1 MNTVTLMGRIA
12 SDLEL
17 KRTQNG
23 KVMMSFM
30 LAVSRQKDTT
40 DFIRCTAWGKSAEFI
55 SRYFTKGRMIALLGY
70 IRAGTYTDRDGNSK
84 YIMNVV
90 VEKSFFTGEKK
101 SQQRSE
107 EHTSELQSPF
117 YLVCRL
123 LLEKNFF
130 NDTATTEIYTL
141 SLHDALPIS
150 YMQILQNRFKR
161 R

>member
-101 SQQRSE
+101 SQQ
-107 EHTSELQSPF
+107 
-117 YLVCRL
+117 
-123 LLEKNFF
+123 N
-130 NDTATTEIYTL
+130 TAYQNKGYVNQY
-141 SLHDALPIS
+141 SRN
-150 YMQILQNRFKR
+150 YGNQNRNNGYSGYGNY
-161 R
+161 

>member
-101 SQQRSE
+101 SQQ
-107 EHTSELQSPF
+107 
-117 YLVCRL
+117 
-123 LLEKNFF
+123 N
-130 NDTATTEIYTL
+130 TAYQNKG
-141 SLHDALPIS
+141 
-150 YMQILQNRFKR
+150 YVNQYGRNYGNQNRNNSYSGYGNY
-161 R
+161 

>member
-101 SQQRSE
+101 SQQNGSITLVFRKIRSWIWQK
-107 EHTSELQSPF
+107 TVQSVYLQ
-117 YLVCRL
+117 
-123 LLEKNFF
+123 
-130 NDTATTEIYTL
+130 
-141 SLHDALPIS
+141 
-150 YMQILQNRFKR
+150 
-161 R
+161 

>member
-70 IRAGTYTDRDGNSK
+70 IHAGTYTDRDGNSK

-101 SQQRSE
+101 SQQ
-107 EHTSELQSPF
+107 
-117 YLVCRL
+117 
-123 LLEKNFF
+123 N
-130 NDTATTEIYTL
+130 TAYQNKG
-141 SLHDALPIS
+141 
-150 YMQILQNRFKR
+150 YVNQYGRNYGNQNRNNGYSGYGNY
-161 R
+161 

>member
-30 LAVSRQKDTT
+30 LAVSHQKDTT

-55 SRYFTKGRMIALLGY
+55 SRYFAKGSMIALLGY

-101 SQQRSE
+101 VQQ
-107 EHTSELQSPF
+107 
-117 YLVCRL
+117 
-123 LLEKNFF
+123 N
-130 NDTATTEIYTL
+130 TAYQNNGYGNQYGGNYEN
-141 SLHDALPIS
+141 
-150 YMQILQNRFKR
+150 QNRNNGYSGYGNY
-161 R
+161 

>member
-55 SRYFTKGRMIALLGY
+55 SKYFTKGRMIALLGY

-101 SQQRSE
+101 SQQNGSITLVFRKIRSWIWQK
-107 EHTSELQSPF
+107 TVQSV
-117 YLVCRL
+117 YR
-123 LLEKNFF
+123 
-130 NDTATTEIYTL
+130 
-141 SLHDALPIS
+141 
-150 YMQILQNRFKR
+150 Q
-161 R
+161 

>member
-101 SQQRSE
+101 SQQNTAYQNKGYVNQYGRN
-107 EHTSELQSPF
+107 
-117 YLVCRL
+117 YGN
-123 LLEKNFF
+123 KNR
-130 NDTATTEIYTL
+130 NNGY
-141 SLHDALPIS
+141 SG
-150 YMQILQNRFKR
+150 YCNY
-161 R
+161 

>member
-101 SQQRSE
+101 SQQ
-107 EHTSELQSPF
+107 
-117 YLVCRL
+117 
-123 LLEKNFF
+123 N
-130 NDTATTEIYTL
+130 TAGPYSI
-141 SLHDALPIS
+141 
-150 YMQILQNRFKR
+150 K
-161 R
+161 

>member
-55 SRYFTKGRMIALLGY
+55 SRYFTKGSMIALLGY

-101 SQQRSE
+101 AQQNTAYQNTGYGNQYDRNYGN
-107 EHTSELQSPF
+107 QSRNNG
-117 YLVCRL
+117 YSGYG
-123 LLEKNFF
+123 N
-130 NDTATTEIYTL
+130 Y
-141 SLHDALPIS
+141 
-150 YMQILQNRFKR
+150 
-161 R
+161 

>member
-55 SRYFTKGRMIALLGY
+55 SKYFTKGRMIALLGY

-101 SQQRSE
+101 SQQ
-107 EHTSELQSPF
+107 
-117 YLVCRL
+117 
-123 LLEKNFF
+123 N
-130 NDTATTEIYTL
+130 TAYQNKG
-141 SLHDALPIS
+141 
-150 YMQILQNRFKR
+150 YGNQYGRNYGNQNRKNGYSGYGNY
-161 R
+161 